1 MTNGFLRLARCDK
14 GAASIEFA
22 LVGLVAITLFLGII
36 EFGRSLYMRNE
47 MSYAMD
53 LAERQIL
60 TNPTVANADL
70 ETVIRNAITFEVPA
84 NLQITFGTTS
94 VNGLAFRTVLIRYPV
109 TLLIPGLT
117 TRSFTLKIDRIVPP
131 SAG

>member
-1 MTNGFLRLARCDK
+1 MTHGLRRLIRCDK
-14 GAASIEFA
+14 GAASVEFA

-53 LAERQIL
+53 LAERKIL
-60 TNPTVANADL
+60 TNPTVPNADL
-70 ETVIRNAITFEVPA
+70 DSAIRKAITFGVPA
-84 NLQITFGTTS
+84 NLQITFGTIS
-94 VNGLAFRTVLIRYPV
+94 LNSLAFRSILIRYPV

-117 TRSFTLKIDRIVPP
+117 HPAFTLKIDRIVPLGA
-131 SAG
+131 S